1 MPFLEGG
8 VLFTGKLD
16 ILSAYRMRGCSK
28 IVVRRKG
35 GPNPDH
41 IKKGANFANTRHTM
55 SEFGGCSRMGKHV
68 RMTMYAIRM
77 LSDNNFGS
85 DINSVMRQVQ
95 LQDGTSDK
103 GRRNILLSEHARI
116 LEGYPLNK
124 EHPTFDSVIRNPVYY
139 TLDRATR
146 TAQVDIPALVR
157 GINYFPQNNHALFR
171 IKVTLGIAPDMRYDA
186 RTKEYEPPRWFDVGF
201 DTVTASTE
209 WSPSLEGMDATT
221 LSLAVDDL
229 PPEEGWTLILSIGI
243 QYGALHVGGSVKE
256 VKRFGAAKIL
266 ALRGKA
272 SPAGEGTP
280 DDDRKATKTTIV
292 AEEVVPV
299 DSPAEDIDAVE
310 VYSAP
315 TASYVYVAKERPEP
329 THVPA
334 VKCYTYAYTAPVTS
348 VTKEPPPR
356 EVKNDYLP
364 GHLATPDHD
373 PVHHLEHR
381 PRHLHYSWNTLAAAV
396 VWTYVGAGIYHQPAS
411 HVLHL
416 SAGEPPAQ
424 RRRHADDVYPDQHDP
439 GGPPGALSVL

>member
-1 MPFLEGG
+1 MPFLEGIKFKG
-8 VLFTGKLD
+8 KIGDFT
-16 ILSAYRMRGCSK
+16 AYRMRGCK
-28 IVVRRKG
+28 GIVIRQKG
-35 GPNPDH
+35 GPTRDQVKNHPRF
-41 IKKGANFANTRHTM
+41 KNTRYTM
-55 SEFGGCSRMGKHV
+55 SEFGGCSRMRKHV
-68 RMTMYAIRM
+68 RMTMYSIRM

-95 LQDGTSDK
+95 LQDGTSEK
-103 GRRNILLSEHARI
+103 GRRDILLSEHARI

-171 IKVTLGIAPDMRYDA
+171 ITITLGIAPDMRYDIPS
-186 RTKEYEPPRWFDVGF
+186 KEYLPPKWFDVGF
-201 DTVTASTE
+201 NTVTASTG
-209 WSPSLEGMDATT
+209 WCPSLEGMDATT
-221 LSLAVDDL
+221 LSLAVDDM

-272 SPAGEGTP
+272 LPAEVGPGDE
-280 DDDRKATKTTIV
+280 REVTKTNAVT
-292 AEEVVPV
+292 EEVVSE
-299 DSPAEDIDAVE
+299 DSPTENTRAAD
-310 VYSAP
+310 VYEAP
-315 TASYVYVAKERPEP
+315 AASYVYVAKEQPAP
-329 THVPA
+329 TYPPA
-334 VKCYTYAYTAPVTS
+334 AKIYTYAYTAPVAA
-348 VTKEPPPR
+348 VTEEPPPR
-356 EVKNDYLP
+356 EAKNDYLP

-396 VWTYVGAGIYHQPAS
+396 VWAYVGAGVCHQPAG

-416 SAGEPPAQ
+416 SAGESPAQ
-424 RRRHADDVYPDQHDP
+424 RRGHVDDVYPDQHGP
-439 GGPPGALSVL
+439 GRPPGALPVL

>member
-16 ILSAYRMRGCSK
+16 MLSAYRMRGCSK

-68 RMTMYAIRM
+68 RMTMYSIRM

-95 LQDGTSDK
+95 LQDGTSEK
-103 GRRNILLSEHARI
+103 GRRDILLSEHARI

-171 IKVTLGIAPDMRYDA
+171 ITLTLGIAPDMRYDIPS
-186 RTKEYEPPRWFDVGF
+186 KEYLPPKWFDFGF
-201 DTVTASTE
+201 NTVTASTG
-209 WSPSLEGMDATT
+209 WCPSLEGMDATT
-221 LSLAVDDL
+221 LSLAVDDM

-272 SPAGEGTP
+272 LPAEEGTP
-280 DDDRKATKTTIV
+280 DDEREVTKINAV
-292 AEEVVPV
+292 IEDVVSE
-299 DSPAEDIDAVE
+299 DLPAENTCAADVYE
-310 VYSAP
+310 VPA
-315 TASYVYVAKERPEP
+315 ASYVYVAKEQ
-329 THVPA
+329 PA
-334 VKCYTYAYTAPVTS
+334 STSPPAATIYTYAYTTPVATI
-348 VTKEPPPR
+348 TEGPPPR
-356 EVKNDYLP
+356 EAKNDYLP

-373 PVHHLEHR
+373 SVHYLEHR
-381 PRHLHYSWNTLAAAV
+381 PRHLHDSWNTLATTL
-396 VWTYVGAGIYHQPAS
+396 VWTYVGAGVCHQPAS

-424 RRRHADDVYPDQHDP
+424 GRGHVDDVYPDQHGP
-439 GGPPGALSVL
+439 GRPPGALPVL